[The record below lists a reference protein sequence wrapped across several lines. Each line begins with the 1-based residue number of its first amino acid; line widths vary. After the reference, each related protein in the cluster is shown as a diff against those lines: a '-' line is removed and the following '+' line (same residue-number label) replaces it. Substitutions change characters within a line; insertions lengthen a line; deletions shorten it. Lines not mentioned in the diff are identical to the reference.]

1 VIRLTDVLCAYY
13 LTAEGWAVLAAIAF
27 LTVAGPR
34 ISNRIASKE
43 QQ

>member
-1 VIRLTDVLCAYY
+1 VIADLFVAYY

>member
-1 VIRLTDVLCAYY
+1 MIADLFAAYY